1 MTPNT
6 MPKSR
11 SVLRP
16 LLVLLSIPVILLS
29 VGLVGYVAAG
39 PYWVMYRLRSAIQ
52 ERDAEAIS
60 QYVDFPKLRESL
72 KGELSR
78 VLGRTMGAAGN
89 PAFGAF
95 GALAAVQA
103 AQAQAAQVQAAN
115 QKTIAAIAA
124 EVASATANNPQAAAV
139 AQSLSGAFGAATNP
153 NVVGAMGAAAALI
166 GATVAT
172 TAIDASVESMV
183 TPDGLE
189 RLIAGETM
197 LMGSPKR
204 REASNLGLKDASYAF
219 ESTERF
225 VITVKTPL
233 STNVK
238 LVLLRE
244 WLDWKLRAVELP

>member
-1 MTPNT
+1 MA
-6 MPKSR
+6 KSR

-16 LLVLLSIPVILLS
+16 LLFLLSIPVILLS
-29 VGLVGYVAAG
+29 LGLVGYVAAG
-39 PYWVMYRLRSAIQ
+39 PYWLMYRLRSAIQ
-52 ERDAEAIS
+52 DRDAEAIA
-60 QYVDFPKLRESL
+60 QYVDFPKLRQSL
-72 KGELSR
+72 KGELTR
-78 VLGRTMGAAGN
+78 VLGKTMGTVGATMGN
-89 PAFGAF
+89 PAL

-103 AQAQAAQVQAAN
+103 AQAQAAQAQEAN

-139 AQSLSGAFGAATNP
+139 AQSLTGVLGAATNP

-166 GATVAT
+166 GATMAT

-197 LMGSPKR
+197 LMGSPQR
-204 REASNLGLKDASYAF
+204 REPSNLGLKDATYAF

-233 STNVK
+233 NSSVK

-244 WLDWKLRAVELP
+244 WLDWKLRAVELPQ